1 VRVYP
6 NREASY
12 LATAG
17 LVAFGIGFIAQEPA
31 ILGWAGCLLIGLTLA
46 RVATLMAVTRIRA
59 AGFEMLWRSRSKA
72 VRLGRG
78 ESVTLFAEL
87 RNRDKRAVRFERL
100 RALSSSALAVR
111 VVPEGGQ
118 VPGRGR
124 LRIEVH
130 VEALRVGMHGLH
142 GLSLEVQGGPGL
154 FEVPLTF
161 ANPTGFEVLPKPYAA
176 LARSPRGGRSRAS
189 TAANR
194 ASRLSGDSTELR
206 EIREHQPGDPFKRIA
221 WKASARRGVLLVR
234 DYERDERNVVWL
246 VLDASVELWAGA
258 PGRAALDLAIDE
270 VAGVAQRHLG
280 RGDQVGLM
288 VVAGRVLESL
298 APARGVR
305 HSLEILLALA
315 RGAATRD
322 HDRSALDESDV
333 ALRVLE
339 HMRPFDPRA
348 ANGIRAN
355 DLERL
360 ARRAARVVRR
370 APLDVSPPSAPTSR
384 EQALRGYLA
393 AFGIDSPPRLETDRA
408 RTDACLLEALT
419 PLCGTPRPE
428 VLVYLWSPPAT
439 PGTRSG
445 VEAFLGQLPR
455 AGRAAL
461 RWVPMWQE
469 PSIVRGSGDVASVV
483 ADAVSIRTR
492 IAEQR
497 GVAALRQ
504 LGVRVDRVTTFG
516 VRRHHP
522 LGGAHDPGQL
532 DERTL
537 GERRTKVA
545 V

>member
-6 NREASY
+6 NREAAY
-12 LATAG
+12 LAAAG
-17 LVAFGIGFIAQEPA
+17 LIAFGIGFIAQEPA

-46 RVATLMAVTRIRA
+46 RVATLIAVTRIRA

-72 VRLGRG
+72 VRLARG
-78 ESVTLFAEL
+78 ESVTLLAEL
-87 RNRDKRAVRFERL
+87 RNRDKRAARFERL
-100 RALSSSALAVR
+100 RPLASSALAVR
-111 VVPEGGQ
+111 VVPESGQ

-130 VEALRVGMHGLH
+130 VEALRTGMHGLH

-161 ANPTGFEVLPKPYAA
+161 ANPTGFEVLPKPYVA
-176 LARSPRGGRSRAS
+176 LARSPRGGRSHAS
-189 TAANR
+189 TAATY
-194 ASRLSGDSTELR
+194 ASRLSGDSAELR
-206 EIREHQPGDPFKRIA
+206 EIREHRPGDPFKRIA

-246 VLDASVELWAGA
+246 ILDASVELWAGP

-298 APARGVR
+298 APGRGVK
-305 HSLEILLALA
+305 HSLEILLALT

-339 HMRPFDPRA
+339 HMRPFDPKAADGVRA
-348 ANGIRAN
+348 S
-355 DLERL
+355 DLDRL

-370 APLDVSPPSAPTSR
+370 GPLSVPPPSAPTSR

-393 AFGIDSPPRLETDRA
+393 VFGIDSPPRIETDRA
-408 RTDACLLEALT
+408 RTDACLLDVLAR
-419 PLCGTPRPE
+419 LCGTPRPE
-428 VLVYLWSPPAT
+428 ALVYLWSPPAT

-445 VEAFLGQLPR
+445 LEAFLRQLPR
-455 AGRAAL
+455 GGRSAL

-469 PSIVRGSGDVASVV
+469 QSIVREAGDVASVV

-497 GVAALRQ
+497 GIAALRQ
-504 LGVRVDRVTTFG
+504 LGIRVDRVAPSR
-516 VRRHHP
+516 VRAESASQ
-522 LGGAHDPGQL
+522 GTADPGQP
-532 DERTL
+532 DRPPL